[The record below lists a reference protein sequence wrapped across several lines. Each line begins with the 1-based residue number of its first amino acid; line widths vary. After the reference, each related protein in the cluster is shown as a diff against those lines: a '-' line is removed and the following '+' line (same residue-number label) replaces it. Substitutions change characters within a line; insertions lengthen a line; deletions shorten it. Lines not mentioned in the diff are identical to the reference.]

1 MKNKIEGILITGL
14 INKQMSPATLKPI
27 CNRQVSIKND
37 ANVKLL
43 IINENKPKSRQS
55 LGM

>member
-1 MKNKIEGILITGL
+1 MKNKIGGILITGL